1 MPSDY
6 QKQIKAIFGTADLNE
21 LREIA
26 KTLKTSNSNPR
37 NAGRKAQL
45 TPDQTV
51 EVLELHRKGI
61 GNTEIA
67 KQFGVSRQTIYKY
80 IYNAEHFSKDPD
92 FTMRMNFMN
101 GQQLCTVI
109 DIDFKHEIVRT
120 KNYTDRIPLRAFGVV
135 ENPSWADFEEF
146 WKERCLPA
154 SRAGRKGIL
163 REMDAPF
170 FDPLLII
177 EKTSGRM
184 AGDHQWVQMIRNT
197 TA

>member
-1 MPSDY
+1 M
-6 QKQIKAIFGTADLNE
+6 
-21 LREIA
+21 
-26 KTLKTSNSNPR
+26 LKINNPNPR

-80 IYNAEHFSKDPD
+80 IYNAEHFSTDPD

-101 GQQLCTVI
+101 GKQLCTVI
-109 DIDFKHEIVRT
+109 DIDFKHEVVRM

-146 WKERCLPA
+146 LKERCLPA
-154 SRAGRKGIL
+154 SRAGLKGIL
-163 REMDAPF
+163 REMDVPF

-177 EKTSGRM
+177 EKTNGRM
-184 AGDHQWVQMIRNT
+184 AGIISGFRL
-197 TA
+197 

>member
-6 QKQIKAIFGTADLNE
+6 QKQIKEIFGTSDLDE
-21 LREIA
+21 LRELA
-26 KTLKTSNSNPR
+26 KMLKINNPNPR

-45 TPDQTV
+45 TPDQIV

-61 GNTEIA
+61 GN
-67 KQFGVSRQTIYKY
+67 
-80 IYNAEHFSKDPD
+80 AEHFSKNPD

-109 DIDFKHEIVRT
+109 DVDFKHEVVRM

-146 WKERCLPA
+146 LKERCLPA
-154 SRAGRKGIL
+154 SRAGLKGIL
-163 REMDAPF
+163 REMEVPF

-177 EKTSGRM
+177 EKTNGRM
-184 AGDHQWVQMIRNT
+184 AGDNQWVQMIRNI
-197 TA
+197 AA